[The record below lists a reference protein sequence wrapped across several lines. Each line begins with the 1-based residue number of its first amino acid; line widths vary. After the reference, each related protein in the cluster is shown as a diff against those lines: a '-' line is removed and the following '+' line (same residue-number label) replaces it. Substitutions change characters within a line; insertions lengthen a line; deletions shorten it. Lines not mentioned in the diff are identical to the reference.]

1 MEYCAAGSVI
11 DLIRICKRTL
21 TEFEIATIA
30 YNTLKGLEYLHEN
43 KKIHRYFS
51 YPGISKEVTSYWT
64 IRGILSLLT
73 SEFRRS

>member
-21 TEFEIATIA
+21 SEFEIASIA

-43 KKIHRYFS
+43 KKIHRFLIYFRDIK
-51 YPGISKEVTSYWT
+51 GGNILLDHKGNSK
-64 IRGILSLLT
+64 LT
-73 SEFRRS
+73 DFGVSA